1 MNLLD
6 DNLGR
11 LSPAHSSSA
20 LQPLPPVL
28 MNQRRCQTGLL
39 HLESSMWEE
48 KHKSREGH
56 RSMTKVDG
64 VSSVYLLVSW
74 LCHLVIL
81 VLYVFGQEN

>member
-1 MNLLD
+1 
-6 DNLGR
+6 
-11 LSPAHSSSA
+11 
-20 LQPLPPVL
+20 
-28 MNQRRCQTGLL
+28 
-39 HLESSMWEE
+39 MWQE